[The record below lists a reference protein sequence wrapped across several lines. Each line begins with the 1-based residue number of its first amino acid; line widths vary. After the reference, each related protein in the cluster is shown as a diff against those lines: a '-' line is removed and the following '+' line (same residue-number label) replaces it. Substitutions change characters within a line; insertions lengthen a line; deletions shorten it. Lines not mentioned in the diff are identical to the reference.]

1 MLKADLGTLVQA
13 FFCKRLISQRRASP
27 HTIASYRDTFR
38 LLLAFAQKRLNR
50 PPSQLELK
58 DISPSLVSDFL
69 DHLEATRGN
78 RARTRNLR
86 LTALRSFFRFA
97 ALEAP
102 DHGGVIQRGLAI
114 PNKRCQRPLIG
125 FLTRPEIEALLAAV
139 DCRTWIGRRDY
150 AFLLVAM
157 QTGLRLSEI
166 TAVRREDVSLGPGA
180 HIHCVGKGRKERGTP
195 LTKVAR
201 RVLQAWMKEPRP
213 IESAFLFPS
222 LSGGR
227 LSADAVQDLVNKH
240 VAAARLECPSLM
252 KKRVTPHVLRH
263 YLPFRTMSGN
273 GEPLAIWPGES
284 RSGCGKPQRIAR
296 HSLVFSTDC
305 SGRRGVGRRVCS
317 DPAFHPA
324 GMSWRVL
331 SPSWQVSLRDKF
343 VSFQHVRD
351 PATRRSQND
360 RPLLAEDPWPWC
372 ASSGAQLHVC
382 VSAKGIDWNPSR
394 DACSAS
400 TARRG
405 R

>member
-1 MLKADLGTLVQA
+1 MHKTDLGTLVET

-86 LTALRSFFRFA
+86 LTAVRSFFRFA

-102 DHGGVIQRGLAI
+102 DHGGVIQRVLAI

-166 TAVRREDVSLGPGA
+166 TAVRREDVILGPGA
-180 HIHCVGKGRKERGTP
+180 HIYCLGKGRKERGTP

-201 RVLQAWMKEPRP
+201 RVLQAWIKEPWP
-213 IESAFLFPS
+213 IESAFLFPTI
-222 LSGGR
+222 SGGR

-240 VAAARLECPSLM
+240 VAAARMKCPSLV

-263 YLPFRTMSGN
+263 TAAMELLQAGVDRSMIALWLGHESVETTQIYLN
-273 GEPLAIWPGES
+273 ANLALKEEILAKVDPVN
-284 RSGCGKPQRIAR
+284 GKP
-296 HSLVFSTDC
+296 
-305 SGRRGVGRRVCS
+305 GRYRPI
-317 DPAFHPA
+317 D
-324 GMSWRVL
+324 RVL
-331 SPSWQVSLRDKF
+331 NFLSNL
-343 VSFQHVRD
+343 
-351 PATRRSQND
+351 
-360 RPLLAEDPWPWC
+360 
-372 ASSGAQLHVC
+372 
-382 VSAKGIDWNPSR
+382 
-394 DACSAS
+394 
-400 TARRG
+400 
-405 R
+405 

>member
-1 MLKADLGTLVQA
+1 MHEADLGTLIEA

-38 LLLAFAQKRLNR
+38 LLLAFAQKRLSR

-86 LTALRSFFRFA
+86 LTAVRSFFRFA

-102 DHGGVIQRGLAI
+102 DHGGVIQRVLAI

-166 TAVRREDVSLGPGA
+166 TAVRREDIILGPGA
-180 HIHCVGKGRKERGTP
+180 HIYCVGKGRKERGTP
-195 LTKVAR
+195 ITKVAR
-201 RVLQAWMKEPRP
+201 RVLQAWMKEPWP

-222 LSGGR
+222 ISGGR
-227 LSADAVQDLVNKH
+227 LSADAVQDLVSKH
-240 VAAARLECPSLM
+240 VAAARTKCPSLV

-263 YLPFRTMSGN
+263 TAAMELLQAGVDRSMIALWLGHESVETTQIYLN
-273 GEPLAIWPGES
+273 ANLALKEEILAKINPVN
-284 RSGCGKPQRIAR
+284 GKPGRY
-296 HSLVFSTDC
+296 HPTD
-305 SGRRGVGRRVCS
+305 
-317 DPAFHPA
+317 
-324 GMSWRVL
+324 RVL
-331 SPSWQVSLRDKF
+331 SFLSSL
-343 VSFQHVRD
+343 
-351 PATRRSQND
+351 
-360 RPLLAEDPWPWC
+360 
-372 ASSGAQLHVC
+372 
-382 VSAKGIDWNPSR
+382 
-394 DACSAS
+394 
-400 TARRG
+400 
-405 R
+405 

>member
-1 MLKADLGTLVQA
+1 MQKTDLGTLVQA
-13 FFCKRLISQRRASP
+13 FFCKRLISQRRASQ

-38 LLLAFAQKRLNR
+38 LLLAFAQKRLSR

-69 DHLEATRGN
+69 DHLEATRSN

-86 LTALRSFFRFA
+86 LAAIRSFFRFA

-102 DHGGVIQRGLAI
+102 DHGGVIQRVLAI

-125 FLTRPEIEALLAAV
+125 FLTRAEIEALLAAV

-150 AFLLVAM
+150 ALLLVAM
-157 QTGLRLSEI
+157 QTGLRLSEL

-195 LTKVAR
+195 LTKLAR
-201 RVLQAWMKEPRP
+201 RVLQAWMKELRP

-240 VAAARLECPSLM
+240 LAAARLKCPSLL

-263 YLPFRTMSGN
+263 TAAMELLQAGVDRSMIALWLGHESVETTQIYLN
-273 GEPLAIWPGES
+273 ANLAMKEEILAKINPVN
-284 RSGCGKPQRIAR
+284 GKPGRYR
-296 HSLVFSTDC
+296 PTD
-305 SGRRGVGRRVCS
+305 
-317 DPAFHPA
+317 
-324 GMSWRVL
+324 RVL
-331 SPSWQVSLRDKF
+331 SFLSSL
-343 VSFQHVRD
+343 
-351 PATRRSQND
+351 
-360 RPLLAEDPWPWC
+360 
-372 ASSGAQLHVC
+372 
-382 VSAKGIDWNPSR
+382 
-394 DACSAS
+394 
-400 TARRG
+400 
-405 R
+405 

>member
-1 MLKADLGTLVQA
+1 MQKTDLGTLIET
-13 FFCKRLISQRRASP
+13 FFCKRLISQRRASS

-78 RARTRNLR
+78 RVRTRNLR
-86 LTALRSFFRFA
+86 LTAVRSFFRFA

-102 DHGGVIQRGLAI
+102 DHGGVIQRVLAI

-166 TAVRREDVSLGPGA
+166 TAVRRENVVLGPGA
-180 HIHCVGKGRKERGTP
+180 HIYCLGKGRKERGTP

-201 RVLQAWMKEPRP
+201 RVLQAWMKEPWP
-213 IESAFLFPS
+213 IESAFLFPTI
-222 LSGGR
+222 SGGR

-240 VAAARLECPSLM
+240 VAAARMKCPSLV
-252 KKRVTPHVLRH
+252 KKRVTPHLLRH
-263 YLPFRTMSGN
+263 TAAMELLQAGVDRSMIALWLGHESVETTQIYLN
-273 GEPLAIWPGES
+273 ANLALKEEILAKTNPVN
-284 RSGCGKPQRIAR
+284 GKPGRYR
-296 HSLVFSTDC
+296 PTD
-305 SGRRGVGRRVCS
+305 
-317 DPAFHPA
+317 
-324 GMSWRVL
+324 RVL
-331 SPSWQVSLRDKF
+331 SFLSSL
-343 VSFQHVRD
+343 
-351 PATRRSQND
+351 
-360 RPLLAEDPWPWC
+360 
-372 ASSGAQLHVC
+372 
-382 VSAKGIDWNPSR
+382 
-394 DACSAS
+394 
-400 TARRG
+400 
-405 R
+405 

>member
-1 MLKADLGTLVQA
+1 MYKADLGPLVEA

-38 LLLAFAQKRLNR
+38 LLLAFAQKRLSR
-50 PPSQLELK
+50 APSQLELK

-86 LTALRSFFRFA
+86 LTAVRSFFRFA

-102 DHGGVIQRGLAI
+102 DHGGVIKRVLAI

-166 TAVRREDVSLGPGA
+166 TAVRREDIILGPGA
-180 HIHCVGKGRKERGTP
+180 HIYCVGKGRKERGTP
-195 LTKVAR
+195 ITKVAR
-201 RVLQAWMKEPRP
+201 RVLQAWMKEPWP
-213 IESAFLFPS
+213 IERVFLFPS
-222 LSGGR
+222 ISGGR

-240 VAAARLECPSLM
+240 VAAARMKCPSLE

-263 YLPFRTMSGN
+263 TAAMELLQAGVDRSMIALWLGHESVETTQIYLN
-273 GEPLAIWPGES
+273 ANLALKEEILAKIKPVN
-284 RSGCGKPQRIAR
+284 GKPGRYR
-296 HSLVFSTDC
+296 PTD
-305 SGRRGVGRRVCS
+305 
-317 DPAFHPA
+317 
-324 GMSWRVL
+324 RVL
-331 SPSWQVSLRDKF
+331 SFLSSL
-343 VSFQHVRD
+343 
-351 PATRRSQND
+351 
-360 RPLLAEDPWPWC
+360 
-372 ASSGAQLHVC
+372 
-382 VSAKGIDWNPSR
+382 
-394 DACSAS
+394 
-400 TARRG
+400 
-405 R
+405 

>member
-1 MLKADLGTLVQA
+1 MHKTDLGTLVEA

-38 LLLAFAQKRLNR
+38 LLLVFAQKRLSR

-58 DISPSLVSDFL
+58 DISSSIVSDFL

-86 LTALRSFFRFA
+86 LTAVRSFFRFA

-102 DHGGVIQRGLAI
+102 DHGGVIQRVLAI

-125 FLTRPEIEALLAAV
+125 FLTRSEIEALLAAV

-166 TAVRREDVSLGPGA
+166 TAVRRENVILGPGA
-180 HIHCVGKGRKERGTP
+180 HIYCVGKGRKERGTP

-201 RVLQAWMKEPRP
+201 RVLQAWMKEPWP

-222 LSGGR
+222 ISGGR
-227 LSADAVQDLVNKH
+227 LSADAVQDMVNKH
-240 VAAARLECPSLM
+240 VAAARAKCPSLA

-263 YLPFRTMSGN
+263 TAAMELLQAGVDRSMIALWLGHESVETTQIYLN
-273 GEPLAIWPGES
+273 ANLALKEEILAKTNPVNAKPG
-284 RSGCGKPQRIAR
+284 RYRP
-296 HSLVFSTDC
+296 TD
-305 SGRRGVGRRVCS
+305 
-317 DPAFHPA
+317 
-324 GMSWRVL
+324 RVL
-331 SPSWQVSLRDKF
+331 SFLSSL
-343 VSFQHVRD
+343 
-351 PATRRSQND
+351 
-360 RPLLAEDPWPWC
+360 
-372 ASSGAQLHVC
+372 
-382 VSAKGIDWNPSR
+382 
-394 DACSAS
+394 
-400 TARRG
+400 
-405 R
+405 

>member
-1 MLKADLGTLVQA
+1 MHKANLGTLLET

-38 LLLAFAQKRLNR
+38 LLLAFAQKRLSR
-50 PPSQLELK
+50 PPAQLELK

-86 LTALRSFFRFA
+86 LTAVRSFFQFA

-102 DHGGVIQRGLAI
+102 DHGGVIQRLLAI

-139 DCRTWIGRRDY
+139 KCRTWIGRRDY

-166 TAVRREDVSLGPGA
+166 TAVRREDIILGPGA
-180 HIHCVGKGRKERGTP
+180 HIYCVGKGRKERGTP
-195 LTKVAR
+195 ITKVAR
-201 RVLQAWMKEPRP
+201 RVLQAWMKEPWP

-222 LSGGR
+222 ISGGR

-240 VAAARLECPSLM
+240 VAAARMKCPSLV

-263 YLPFRTMSGN
+263 TAAMELLQAGVDRSMIALWLGHESVETTQIYLN
-273 GEPLAIWPGES
+273 ANLALKEEILAKINPVN
-284 RSGCGKPQRIAR
+284 GKPGRYR
-296 HSLVFSTDC
+296 PTD
-305 SGRRGVGRRVCS
+305 
-317 DPAFHPA
+317 
-324 GMSWRVL
+324 RVL
-331 SPSWQVSLRDKF
+331 SFLSSL
-343 VSFQHVRD
+343 
-351 PATRRSQND
+351 
-360 RPLLAEDPWPWC
+360 
-372 ASSGAQLHVC
+372 
-382 VSAKGIDWNPSR
+382 
-394 DACSAS
+394 
-400 TARRG
+400 
-405 R
+405 

>member
-1 MLKADLGTLVQA
+1 MNKADLGTLVEA

-38 LLLAFAQKRLNR
+38 LLLAFAQKRLSR

-69 DHLEATRGN
+69 DHLEATRSN
-78 RARTRNLR
+78 KARTRNLR
-86 LTALRSFFRFA
+86 LTAVRSFFQFA

-102 DHGGVIQRGLAI
+102 DHGGVIQRVLAI

-150 AFLLVAM
+150 AFLLVTM

-166 TAVRREDVSLGPGA
+166 TAVRREDVILGLGA
-180 HIHCVGKGRKERGTP
+180 SIHCVGKGRKERGTP

-201 RVLQAWMKEPRP
+201 RVLQAWMKEPWP
-213 IESAFLFPS
+213 IESPFLFPS

-263 YLPFRTMSGN
+263 TAAMELLQAGVDRSMIALWLGHESVETTQIYLN
-273 GEPLAIWPGES
+273 ANLALKEEILAKTNLVN
-284 RSGCGKPQRIAR
+284 GKPGRYR
-296 HSLVFSTDC
+296 PTD
-305 SGRRGVGRRVCS
+305 
-317 DPAFHPA
+317 
-324 GMSWRVL
+324 RVL
-331 SPSWQVSLRDKF
+331 SFLSNL
-343 VSFQHVRD
+343 
-351 PATRRSQND
+351 
-360 RPLLAEDPWPWC
+360 
-372 ASSGAQLHVC
+372 
-382 VSAKGIDWNPSR
+382 
-394 DACSAS
+394 
-400 TARRG
+400 
-405 R
+405 

>member
-1 MLKADLGTLVQA
+1 MHKADLGTLVEA

-38 LLLAFAQKRLNR
+38 LLLAFAQKRLSR
-50 PPSQLELK
+50 APSQLELK

-102 DHGGVIQRGLAI
+102 DHGGVIQRVLAI

-166 TAVRREDVSLGPGA
+166 TAVRREDIILGPGA
-180 HIHCVGKGRKERGTP
+180 HIYCVGKGRKERGTP

-201 RVLQAWMKEPRP
+201 RVLQAWMKEPWP

-222 LSGGR
+222 ISGGR

-240 VAAARLECPSLM
+240 VAAARMKCPSLV

-263 YLPFRTMSGN
+263 TAAMELLQAGVDRSMIALWLGHESVETTQIYLN
-273 GEPLAIWPGES
+273 ANLALKEEILAKTNFVN
-284 RSGCGKPQRIAR
+284 GKPGRYR
-296 HSLVFSTDC
+296 PTD
-305 SGRRGVGRRVCS
+305 
-317 DPAFHPA
+317 
-324 GMSWRVL
+324 RVL
-331 SPSWQVSLRDKF
+331 SFLSSL
-343 VSFQHVRD
+343 
-351 PATRRSQND
+351 
-360 RPLLAEDPWPWC
+360 
-372 ASSGAQLHVC
+372 
-382 VSAKGIDWNPSR
+382 
-394 DACSAS
+394 
-400 TARRG
+400 
-405 R
+405 

>member
-1 MLKADLGTLVQA
+1 MHKADLGTLVES

-38 LLLAFAQKRLNR
+38 LLLAFAQKRLSR
-50 PPSQLELK
+50 APSQLELK

-86 LTALRSFFRFA
+86 LTAIRSFFRFA

-102 DHGGVIQRGLAI
+102 DHGGMIQRVLAI

-125 FLTRPEIEALLAAV
+125 YLTRPEIEALLAAV
-139 DCRTWIGRRDY
+139 DSRTWIGRRDY

-166 TAVRREDVSLGPGA
+166 TAVRREDLILGPGA
-180 HIHCVGKGRKERGTP
+180 HIYCVGKGRKERGTP
-195 LTKVAR
+195 LTKAAR
-201 RVLQAWMKEPRP
+201 RVLQAWMKEPWP

-240 VAAARLECPSLM
+240 VATARRKCPSLV

-263 YLPFRTMSGN
+263 TAAMELLQAGVDRSMIALWLGHESIETTQIYLN
-273 GEPLAIWPGES
+273 ANLALKEEILAKTNFVN
-284 RSGCGKPQRIAR
+284 GKPRR
-296 HSLVFSTDC
+296 YRPTD
-305 SGRRGVGRRVCS
+305 
-317 DPAFHPA
+317 
-324 GMSWRVL
+324 RVL
-331 SPSWQVSLRDKF
+331 SFLSSL
-343 VSFQHVRD
+343 
-351 PATRRSQND
+351 
-360 RPLLAEDPWPWC
+360 
-372 ASSGAQLHVC
+372 
-382 VSAKGIDWNPSR
+382 
-394 DACSAS
+394 
-400 TARRG
+400 
-405 R
+405 